1 MTKHLRRAFGLLTHG
16 PLLMA
21 ILAAILGATLQFHTT
36 VAAADPLPRAEPEAV
51 GMSAERLE
59 RIETAFKEEIS
70 RGELPGAVMMVA
82 RRGKLVFSEAFGEIN
97 PERDALMTE
106 DALFRI
112 YSMTKPLTT
121 VGALILVEKGKLALT
136 DPVSEFLPA
145 FKGMKRI
152 AASADGTEF
161 VPVERPITIHDLMR
175 HTAGLAYGELTD
187 NATIRSA
194 YVQAGVYQP
203 DGVPFDARHVAPED
217 QVEGLAA
224 APLTH
229 APGTVWQ
236 YSLATDLLGRVIE
249 QISGQRLGDF
259 LEAEVFAPLGMD
271 DTGFRI
277 DASDASRLAQPFP
290 VDPDTGEPTPL
301 IDVIEPTANDSG
313 GAGGVS
319 TAADYLRFAQMLANG
334 GALESVRIL
343 SPATVSLMAADHLG
357 ETIEVP
363 VGPGELLMSTQ
374 GYAFGLG
381 VMVRQE
387 QGLAGLPGSVGTFM
401 WAGYGGTF
409 FWVDPAN
416 DIVAVLM
423 TQRPGAPAEGHR
435 LLFKQLVEQAIVSP

>member
-1 MTKHLRRAFGLLTHG
+1 MTKHPRRAYGVLTYG

-21 ILAAILGATLQFHTT
+21 ILVAMLQLHAT
-36 VAAADPLPRAEPEAV
+36 VAAAAPLPRAEPTAV

-59 RIETAFKEEIS
+59 RIETVFRELVT

-82 RRGKLVFSEAFGEIN
+82 RRGQLVFAKAIG
-97 PERDALMTE
+97 ERDTESGAPMTQ

-121 VGALILVEKGKLALT
+121 VGALILMEKGRLALT

-145 FKGMKRI
+145 FNGMKRI
-152 AASADGTEF
+152 AASADGTEL

-187 NATIRSA
+187 IERIRSA
-194 YVQAGVYQP
+194 YAEAGVYQP
-203 DGVPFDARHVAPED
+203 DGVPFDARHVAPGR

-224 APLTH
+224 APLVH
-229 APGTVWQ
+229 APATVWQ
-236 YSLATDLLGRVIE
+236 YSLATDMLGRVIE

-259 LEAEVFAPLGMD
+259 LEAQLFAPLGMD

-277 DASDASRLAQPFP
+277 DASDASRLAQPFM
-290 VDPDTGEPTPL
+290 VDPDTAEPTPL
-301 IDVIEPTANDSG
+301 IDVTKATENDSG
-313 GAGGVS
+313 GAGAVS
-319 TAADYLRFAQMLANG
+319 TVADYLRFAQMLANG
-334 GALESVRIL
+334 GALGGVRIL
-343 SPATVSLMAADHLG
+343 SPTTVNLMAADHLG

-363 VGPGELLMSTQ
+363 VGPSELLMGTP

-387 QGLAGLPGSVGTFM
+387 QGLAGLPGSVGAFM

-409 FWVDPAN
+409 FWVDPAKE
-416 DIVAVLM
+416 VVTVLM
-423 TQRPGAPAEGHR
+423 TQRPGAPAERHR
-435 LLFKQLVEQAIVSP
+435 ILLKQLVEQALVSP